1 MEELFREQ
9 WWLFLGIGIS
19 FLYSVIC
26 QLLIAYYMMQIVKE
40 SEKLES
46 EKTKYFREWIEE
58 YIKEEGKIANTNLL
72 YFFIHKNRTI
82 GYFTFFFYVF
92 FYPLT
97 EKFCFF

>member
-19 FLYSVIC
+19 FLCSVIC

-46 EKTKYFREWIEE
+46 EKTKYFREWMPQI
-58 YIKEEGKIANTNLL
+58 YYMKDLSLDICLGSNILFK
-72 YFFIHKNRTI
+72 
-82 GYFTFFFYVF
+82 
-92 FYPLT
+92 
-97 EKFCFF
+97 